1 MPSDAALREMATAR
15 LHRIFAAMERP
26 EVPRPRVVIPPPSP
40 AEQVASTLRAL
51 AGRAGDSHTLYEL
64 SRIDPAT
71 LPADGLEQIHYL
83 QACDKVARYVSALTH
98 TAVVAITGTQEL
110 TSGTFRAAQ
119 QVEREIAAARGTGPV
134 ATATTVAVARDLAT
148 VFTATR
154 AALARGLLTEGH
166 VRVLCER
173 TAIVADPVVRTRI
186 EAVVLPKA
194 GRVTAY
200 AFGKIVDAAVCT
212 HDPDAP
218 ARHRKARHGRSVV
231 SYRNPDAMGAMTISD
246 TWTRIHAMT
255 QTITTRA
262 RALQLSRGGAR
273 AAVTDPDAY
282 LDACRAD
289 VLAALVLGTDTITGT
304 EASTSTPTDTNSTG
318 GRTSTNTSS
327 GSEAT
332 GSKASTGSSAGV
344 GGAAGPAVPAVPP
357 LIGEPR
363 EPVLTGQLVIDL
375 RTLQGLNDD
384 FALLDGSPIPAVVGR
399 DLARGIRRW
408 RRMVTDPVTGH
419 LLDYGRTQYLP
430 EPLLRYVGARDGI
443 CRAPYCNALGTRSE
457 VDHATSWAQQGTS
470 DPANTGLLCRCTD
483 HALKT
488 DTGFWS
494 ITDGQPDGSATFTT
508 TRGQSFQVPPRPF
521 LHDPADTKAPPGD
534 PPSAEP
540 PDREPKPADS
550 TDPPTAHE
558 PDRPPDNA
566 RNAATED
573 VSEPSGTPEEAD
585 DEFPF

>member
-1 MPSDAALREMATAR
+1 MATAR
-15 LHRIFAAMERP
+15 LRRIFAAMDRP

-64 SRIDPAT
+64 SRIDLAT
-71 LPADGLEQIHYL
+71 LPAEGLEQIHYL
-83 QACDKVARYVSALTH
+83 QACDKVTRYLSALTH
-98 TAVVAITGTQEL
+98 TAIVAITGTEQL

-119 QVEREIAAARGTGPV
+119 QLEREIAAARGTGPV

-154 AALARGLLTEGH
+154 ADLARGLLTEGH

-173 TAIVADPVVRTRI
+173 TAIVADPAVRTRI
-186 EAVVLPKA
+186 EAEVLPKA
-194 GRVTAY
+194 RRVTAY
-200 AFGKIVDAAVCT
+200 AFGKLVDAAVCT

-218 ARHRKARHGRSVV
+218 ARHRRACHARSVV
-231 SYRNPDAMGAMTISD
+231 SYRNPDAMGSLTVTD

-255 QTITTRA
+255 ETINTQA

-273 AAVTDPDAY
+273 AAVNDPDAY

-289 VLAALVLGTDTITGT
+289 ALAAMILGTDAATA
-304 EASTSTPTDTNSTG
+304 ASTTSSTDTDAPGTGGGTGSHASTG
-318 GRTSTNTSS
+318 GGST
-327 GSEAT
+327 A
-332 GSKASTGSSAGV
+332 AGV
-344 GGAAGPAVPAVPP
+344 AVVPP
-357 LIGEPR
+357 VAGEPR

-384 FALLDGSPIPAVVGR
+384 FALLDGAPIPAVVGR

-408 RRMVTDPVTGH
+408 RRMITDPVTGH
-419 LLDYGRTQYLP
+419 LLDYGRSQYLP

-443 CRAPYCNALGTRSE
+443 CRAPFCNAPGTRSE
-457 VDHATSWAQQGTS
+457 VDHATGWVNGGNS

-488 DTGFWS
+488 DTGFWR
-494 ITDGQPDGSATFTT
+494 ITDGQADGSATFTT
-508 TRGQSFQVPPRPF
+508 ERGQSFNVPPRPF
-521 LHDPADTKAPPGD
+521 LHDPADTKPPLDESPNGEPPESSPPGEAKLDDSSAPPV
-534 PPSAEP
+534 AE
-540 PDREPKPADS
+540 EPYRTPGKPFGAGTS
-550 TDPPTAHE
+550 
-558 PDRPPDNA
+558 
-566 RNAATED
+566 D
-573 VSEPSGTPEEAD
+573 VSELPDSPED
-585 DEFPF
+585 DDAPPF